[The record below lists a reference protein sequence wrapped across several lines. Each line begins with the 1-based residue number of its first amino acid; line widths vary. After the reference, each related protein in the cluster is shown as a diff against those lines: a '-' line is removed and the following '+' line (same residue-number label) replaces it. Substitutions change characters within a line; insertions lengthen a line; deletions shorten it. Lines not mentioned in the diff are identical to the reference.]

1 MISQPSASEVPTLP
15 GTSPAAA
22 GQSGPGA
29 SVRAASVRAAGPERG
44 GQPAQSEHPDRRA
57 QPAQSVPGAQVVS
70 RIALLL
76 RLVGRNP
83 AGTPLAEIVR
93 DSGLTRPTVHR
104 LLTSLAAEGLLD
116 HDAVRRT
123 WHYGPEVFV
132 MGTVAAAR
140 YPIEALARPSLVRLA
155 EATGESAF
163 LSIRRGAETVCLLR
177 EEGSFPIRSF
187 VLHEGVRFP
196 LGVASAGLAILAYLP
211 KTEVD
216 ALLADTGSVDTETLA
231 ARWGTQHSPASIRA
245 NLERTRVTGYAVNP
259 GLILEGSWG
268 MGAAIFDRSG
278 RPGWALS
285 LTGIEP
291 RFKPER
297 QKFLGQLLLDEASRI
312 TQTLQRP
319 PIA

>member
-1 MISQPSASEVPTLP
+1 MNSRLLIIHIMDKGVEMTGQ
-15 GTSPAAA
+15 SPAREPRKAHTT
-22 GQSGPGA
+22 QPP
-29 SVRAASVRAAGPERG
+29 R
-44 GQPAQSEHPDRRA
+44 PAQQPPLA
-57 QPAQSVPGAQVVS
+57 QPVQGAQVVA

-83 AGTPLAEIVR
+83 SGTPLAEIVR

-116 HDAVRRT
+116 HDAVRHT

-132 MGTVAAAR
+132 MGTVAAAC
-140 YPIEALARPSLVRLA
+140 YPIEELARPSLVRLA
-155 EATGESAF
+155 EETGESAF

-196 LGVASAGLAILAYLP
+196 LGVASAGMAILAYLP
-211 KTEVD
+211 DAEVD
-216 ALLADTGSVDTETLA
+216 ALLADTGLGETETIA
-231 ARWGTQHSPASIRA
+231 ARWGAQHSPASIRA

-297 QKFLGQLLLDEASRI
+297 QKVLGQLLLEEASRI

-319 PIA
+319 PLT

>member
-1 MISQPSASEVPTLP
+1 MT
-15 GTSPAAA
+15 GNRPAATPRSA
-22 GQSGPGA
+22 GAPVLQ
-29 SVRAASVRAAGPERG
+29 
-44 GQPAQSEHPDRRA
+44 
-57 QPAQSVPGAQVVS
+57 GAQVVT

-83 AGTPLAEIVR
+83 SGTPLAEIVR

-116 HDAVRRT
+116 HDPVKKT
-123 WHYGPEVFV
+123 WHYGPEIFV

-140 YPIEALARPSLVRLA
+140 YPIEELARPSLQRLA
-155 EATGESAF
+155 EETGESAF

-196 LGVASAGLAILAYLP
+196 LGVASAGLAIMAFLP
-211 KTEVD
+211 EAEVD
-216 ALLADTGSVDTETLA
+216 ALLADAEALT
-231 ARWGTQHSPASIRA
+231 ARWDGRHSPASIRA

-268 MGAAIFDRSG
+268 MGAAIFDRAG
-278 RPGWALS
+278 RPAWALS

-297 QKFLGQLLLDEASRI
+297 QRMLGQLLLDEASRI
-312 TQTLQRP
+312 TQSLQHARLASNT
-319 PIA
+319 I